1 MDSSQRWACLKL
13 TPSTPAADT
22 VVRRPASTSVKTS
35 TRCKSCL
42 LICTQPNL
50 SPPTLISGW
59 GSDTLAL
66 QSYDIIIALLLHALL
81 LQSSNGSS
89 VHLVKSYAGFS
100 IAWSYL
106 LFRPFGAL

>member
-1 MDSSQRWACLKL
+1 MDHRSTTTSSIPGQQAWACLKL

-22 VVRRPASTSVKTS
+22 VLRRPASTSVKTS

-42 LICTQPNL
+42 LICTKPNL

-66 QSYDIIIALLLHALL
+66 QSYDIIALRLHFLLAPDRNV
-81 LQSSNGSS
+81 SMR
-89 VHLVKSYAGFS
+89 AG
-100 IAWSYL
+100 
-106 LFRPFGAL
+106 

>member
-1 MDSSQRWACLKL
+1 MDRWIIAPPPPARYLASKRWACLKL

-66 QSYDIIIALLLHALL
+66 QSYDIIALR
-81 LQSSNGSS
+81 LQN
-89 VHLVKSYAGFS
+89 H
-100 IAWSYL
+100 
-106 LFRPFGAL
+106 RR

>member
-1 MDSSQRWACLKL
+1 VRNHHHDETLSA
-13 TPSTPAADT
+13 AADT
-22 VVRRPASTSVKTS
+22 VVRQPASTSVKTS

-66 QSYDIIIALLLHALL
+66 QSYDIIALL
-81 LQSSNGSS
+81 LQDDCT
-89 VHLVKSYAGFS
+89 
-100 IAWSYL
+100 
-106 LFRPFGAL
+106 

>member
-1 MDSSQRWACLKL
+1 LSLLRETDGSSLHHHQLDTWRWACLKL

-66 QSYDIIIALLLHALL
+66 QSYDIIAALAH
-81 LQSSNGSS
+81 
-89 VHLVKSYAGFS
+89 
-100 IAWSYL
+100 IW
-106 LFRPFGAL
+106 

>member
-1 MDSSQRWACLKL
+1 MDHRSTTTSSIPGQQALGLPQAHTQHARRR
-13 TPSTPAADT
+13 DT

-66 QSYDIIIALLLHALL
+66 QSYDIIAVLAHI
-81 LQSSNGSS
+81 
-89 VHLVKSYAGFS
+89 
-100 IAWSYL
+100 W
-106 LFRPFGAL
+106 